1 MLLARAPQRARE
13 AEARR
18 TDQDDAYTGVIPA
31 ERQKAITK
39 PARQTKHIERFKN
52 ALRQRVSRL
61 VRETLSFSKKLAH
74 HIGALTYR
82 ICHTISRGLQRQH
95 SLCNTTAKEAYTGA
109 GRLEQHEVVLTAAAR
124 VTPYRAHGIAVGRG
138 TWAATQQV
146 AEVTAARSDCIA
158 GFGLLTASRVRDIRP
173 ASSWRPASVG
183 NGHGAKLPKNPAR

>member
-1 MLLARAPQRARE
+1 VEADWADLADSGEILPGDSISSRQRARAAAVLLARAPQRARE

-74 HIGALTYR
+74 HIGALKYCM
-82 ICHTISRGLQRQH
+82 CHYNLTR
-95 SLCNTTAKEAYTGA
+95 TT
-109 GRLEQHEVVLTAAAR
+109 VAAFP
-124 VTPYRAHGIAVGRG
+124 V
-138 TWAATQQV
+138 
-146 AEVTAARSDCIA
+146 
-158 GFGLLTASRVRDIRP
+158 
-173 ASSWRPASVG
+173 
-183 NGHGAKLPKNPAR
+183 

>member
-31 ERQKAITK
+31 ERQKASTK

-74 HIGALTYR
+74 HIGALTYCMCHYNLMQYQGKMVCESMVR
-82 ICHTISRGLQRQH
+82 FPICT
-95 SLCNTTAKEAYTGA
+95 
-109 GRLEQHEVVLTAAAR
+109 
-124 VTPYRAHGIAVGRG
+124 
-138 TWAATQQV
+138 
-146 AEVTAARSDCIA
+146 
-158 GFGLLTASRVRDIRP
+158 
-173 ASSWRPASVG
+173 
-183 NGHGAKLPKNPAR
+183 PARRLLACASNQWC

>member
-18 TDQDDAYTGVIPA
+18 TDQDDTYTGVIPA

-74 HIGALTYR
+74 HIGALTYC
-82 ICHTISRGLQRQH
+82 ICHYNLTRTTAAAFPV
-95 SLCNTTAKEAYTGA
+95 NTTAKEAYTGA

-124 VTPYRAHGIAVGRG
+124 VTP
-138 TWAATQQV
+138 
-146 AEVTAARSDCIA
+146 
-158 GFGLLTASRVRDIRP
+158 
-173 ASSWRPASVG
+173 
-183 NGHGAKLPKNPAR
+183 